1 MGRSAGT
8 AARLAR
14 RVLLAAVA
22 VARQVLFTAPACSMA
37 VAVTVGLTESQGAV
51 LRSRKY
57 ISISW
62 GMIISNIDSWKR
74 MSRNFKG
81 LKRSKFNFPLKVI
94 N

>member
-1 MGRSAGT
+1 MGGSAGT

-57 ISISW
+57 VSIDW
-62 GMIISNIDSWKR
+62 GMIISNSVSDPYHFDLDPDPDPR
-74 MSRNFKG
+74 
-81 LKRSKFNFPLKVI
+81 
-94 N
+94 